1 MCESSAKPTMS
12 ALDIVKQAIATT
24 ETPTP
29 ITTTGDR
36 AQGVILDMEKPQL
49 RATPAE
55 IKRMLDIIER
65 DILPQTECGVHE
77 GNKVFGAAILR
88 NDLSCD
94 MASTNCETECPLF
107 HGEVKC
113 IYDWY
118 VFKTQAHWCVF
129 YCVPFVEHVSSW
141 PN

>member
-1 MCESSAKPTMS
+1 MGESSAKPTMS

-29 ITTTGDR
+29 IITKSNRT
-36 AQGVILDMEKPQL
+36 QGVILDTEKPPL
-49 RATPAE
+49 RATPTE

-94 MASTNCETECPLF
+94 VASTNCETECPLF

-118 VFKTQAHWCVF
+118 VF
-129 YCVPFVEHVSSW
+129 
-141 PN
+141 

>member
-24 ETPTP
+24 EMPTP

-36 AQGVILDMEKPQL
+36 TLGVILEKEKPPL

-65 DILPQTECGVHE
+65 DILSQTECGVHE

-94 MASTNCETECPLF
+94 MASTNSETECPLF

-118 VFKTQAHWCVF
+118 VF
-129 YCVPFVEHVSSW
+129 
-141 PN
+141 